1 MVSALLQH
9 RTTCVIPLLLSRLIT
24 MTSVYDATDA
34 VRVDLHCKVQ
44 VTQFRFFFSQMTQTG
59 SLMRAYKQDKK
70 CMNLDM
76 VRSE

>member
-1 MVSALLQH
+1 
-9 RTTCVIPLLLSRLIT
+9 

-44 VTQFRFFFSQMTQTG
+44 VTQFRFFSSQMTQTG
-59 SLMRAYKQDKK
+59 SLIRVYKQDKK

-76 VRSE
+76 NQASFICVRKLAMK